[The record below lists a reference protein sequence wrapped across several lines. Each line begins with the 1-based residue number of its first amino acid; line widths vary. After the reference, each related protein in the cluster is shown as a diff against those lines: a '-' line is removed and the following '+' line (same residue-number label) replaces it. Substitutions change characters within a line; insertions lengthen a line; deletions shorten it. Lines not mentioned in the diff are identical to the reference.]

1 MNITEIENLIET
13 KSSEYLE
20 SSKMANKLMLEL
32 NSLRSQL
39 ELKRK
44 EEFVEYLQIG
54 DEFEILRF
62 WRHNGTPLKTESE
75 LKISNTDILFQD
87 ETFKVIKKNKK
98 SIVIEVTK
106 FKRKWKGEDRFGARE
121 INNPGVKFRI
131 DLDTFYGYY
140 LSDNQR
146 RDNFNSYLRR
156 KIALQQILG

>member
-13 KSSEYLE
+13 KSSEYLI
-20 SSKMANKLMLEL
+20 SSKMTNKLMFEL

-54 DEFEILRF
+54 DEIEILRF
-62 WRHNGTPLKTESE
+62 WRHNGTPLKIESE

-106 FKRKWKGEDRFGARE
+106 FKRKWKGEDLE

-140 LSDNQR
+140 LSDKGR
-146 RDNFNSYLRR
+146 KDNFNSYLRR
-156 KIALQQILG
+156 KIALQQILD

>member
-13 KSSEYLE
+13 KSSEYIIA
-20 SSKMANKLMLEL
+20 SKMTNKLMFEL
-32 NSLRSQL
+32 NSLRGQL

-54 DEFEILRF
+54 DEVEILRF

-106 FKRKWKGEDRFGARE
+106 FKRKWKGEDLE

-140 LSDNQR
+140 LSDKQR
-146 RDNFNSYLRR
+146 NDNFNSYLRR
-156 KIALQQILG
+156 KIALQQILD

>member
-13 KSSEYLE
+13 KSSEYLI
-20 SSKMANKLMLEL
+20 SSKMTNKLMFEL
-32 NSLRSQL
+32 NSLRGQL

-54 DEFEILRF
+54 DEIEILRF
-62 WRHNGTPLKTESE
+62 WRHNGTQLKIESE

-106 FKRKWKGEDRFGARE
+106 FKRKWNGEDLE
-121 INNPGVKFRI
+121 INNPDVKFRI

-140 LSDNQR
+140 LSDKGR
-146 RDNFNSYLRR
+146 KDNFNSYLRR
-156 KIALQQILG
+156 KIALQQILD

>member
-13 KSSEYLE
+13 KSSEYLI
-20 SSKMANKLMLEL
+20 SSKMTNKLMFEL

-54 DEFEILRF
+54 DEIEILRF

-98 SIVIEVTK
+98 SIVIEVTR
-106 FKRKWKGEDRFGARE
+106 FKRNSINID

-140 LSDNQR
+140 LSDKGR
-146 RDNFNSYLRR
+146 KDNFNSYLRR
-156 KIALQQILG
+156 KIALQQILD

>member
-1 MNITEIENLIET
+1 MNITEIENLIQS

-20 SSKMANKLMLEL
+20 ASKMANKLMFEL
-32 NSLRSQL
+32 NSLRGQL

-54 DEFEILRF
+54 DEIEILRF
-62 WRHNGTPLKTESE
+62 WRHGGTPLKGEKE

-106 FKRKWKGEDRFGARE
+106 FKRKLEDLE

-131 DLDTFYGYY
+131 DLDIFYGYY
-140 LSDNQR
+140 LSDTQR
-146 RDNFNSYLRR
+146 KESFNTYMKR
-156 KIALQQILG
+156 KIALQQILD

>member
-13 KSSEYLE
+13 KSSEYLIA
-20 SSKMANKLMLEL
+20 SKMTNKLMLEL

-54 DEFEILRF
+54 DEIEILRF
-62 WRHNGTPLKTESE
+62 WRHNGTPLKIESE

-106 FKRKWKGEDRFGARE
+106 FKRKLKGEIHAVE
-121 INNPGVKFRI
+121 INSPGVKFRI
-131 DLDTFYGYY
+131 DLDTFCGYY

-146 RDNFNSYLRR
+146 KDNFNSYLRR
-156 KIALQQILG
+156 KIALQQILD